1 MNSSG
6 LAVGQRDMFGEGSI
20 MHIADNLIEA
30 DFEHAG
36 WKRVLET
43 FVGVDV
49 TPVSSSIWT

>member
-43 FVGVDV
+43 FVGVKRD
-49 TPVSSSIWT
+49 